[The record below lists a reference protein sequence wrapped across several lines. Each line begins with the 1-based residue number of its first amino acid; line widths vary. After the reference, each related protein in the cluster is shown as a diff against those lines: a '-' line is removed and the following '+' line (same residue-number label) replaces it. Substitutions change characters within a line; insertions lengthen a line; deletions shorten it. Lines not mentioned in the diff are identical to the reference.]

1 MSAPILSTKLS
12 IPAPRPDLIDRPQLF
27 ERLDAGLRLGHQLTL
42 ISAMAGSGK
51 TMLMAAWLRRIDRP
65 AGWLAVDSDD
75 NDVARFISQLI
86 AALRRIDSS
95 IGQAAQNLLEAQHP
109 PSLESLT
116 GLLINDIAATS
127 TAFVLVLDNF
137 QAIRTAAIHSTIAFL
152 LDHQPPQLHLV
163 LLTREDPPLPLP
175 RLRARGQ
182 MTEVR
187 TADLR
192 FTTAEIARFLR
203 QTYGL
208 ALDAPLVAALDA
220 RTEGWIAGVQL
231 AALALQEHDD
241 LAKCIDDFSGSHRYV
256 IDYLAED
263 VLRQLPDD
271 LRAFLGQ
278 TAILG
283 RLTAPLCDAVT
294 GRTDSAACLQ
304 RLMQANMFIIPLDE
318 HREWYRYHPLFAEF
332 LCSALRTDEHPTL
345 HRRAA
350 HWYRAQGF
358 LEEAVEHALASNDRQ
373 LATDLIGQAARRGF
387 QQDRP
392 PTLLGWVGAVP
403 ETQMRTAQPL
413 QPAAAP
419 AETFSL
425 LEALSRRE
433 GEILR
438 LIETGMPNEAVAHA
452 LVIAPGTVKK
462 HLDNIYGKLG
472 VHNRTE
478 AVARARQL
486 DLL

>member
-1 MSAPILSTKLS
+1 MSAPILATKLS
-12 IPAPRPDLIDRPQLF
+12 VPPLRPDLIDRAKLF

-51 TMLMAAWLRRIDRP
+51 TMLVAAWLRRIDRP
-65 AGWLAVDSDD
+65 VGWLAVDSGD
-75 NDVARFISQLI
+75 NDPARFAAQLI
-86 AALRRIDSS
+86 AVLRRIGSS
-95 IGQAAQNLLEAQHP
+95 LGQAAQNVLEAQHP
-109 PSLESLT
+109 PDLESLI
-116 GLLINDIAATS
+116 GLLINDIVVTS
-127 TAFVLVLDNF
+127 TALVLVLDNLQMI
-137 QAIRTAAIHSTIAFL
+137 QAPAIHSMIAFL

-182 MTEVR
+182 MTELR

-203 QTYGL
+203 QTYSL
-208 ALDAPLVAALDA
+208 ALDARLVAALDA

-231 AALALQEHDD
+231 AALALQEHADPG
-241 LAKCIDDFSGSHRYV
+241 KHVYDFSGGHHYV

-263 VLRQLPDD
+263 VLRHQPGD

-278 TAILG
+278 TAILR

-304 RLMQANMFIIPLDE
+304 RLTQANMFIIPLDE

-332 LCSALRTDEHPTL
+332 LRSTLRSDEYPTL

-350 HWYRAQGF
+350 QWYRAQGF
-358 LEEAVEHALASNDRQ
+358 LEEAVDHALASNDCE
-373 LATDLIGQAARRGF
+373 LAADLIAQAAGRAILPGHWTTS
-387 QQDRP
+387 P
-392 PTLLGWVGAVP
+392 GWLSAAP
-403 ETQMRTAQPL
+403 EAQGRLIQPVR
-413 QPAAAP
+413 PAAVL
-419 AETFSL
+419 AEALVL
-425 LEALSRRE
+425 LEPLSRRE

-438 LIETGMPNEAVAHA
+438 LIETGMPN
-452 LVIAPGTVKK
+452 
-462 HLDNIYGKLG
+462 
-472 VHNRTE
+472 
-478 AVARARQL
+478 
-486 DLL
+486 